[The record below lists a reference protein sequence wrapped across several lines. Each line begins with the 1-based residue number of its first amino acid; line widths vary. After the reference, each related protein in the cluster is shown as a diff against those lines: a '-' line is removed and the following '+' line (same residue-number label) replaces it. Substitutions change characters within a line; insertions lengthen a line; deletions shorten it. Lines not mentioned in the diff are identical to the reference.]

1 MSEELLTFNGI
12 DATSGEYLVEPTTAE
27 EIRQLALGER
37 FKKTHIS
44 ELSHRDGVRKQPDYA
59 PIPEVEDPSDLSQS
73 GWGVIFPA
81 DAKVELVDAIEDA
94 LGELLGHRE
103 VTAGDRYQVYRDGD
117 GYRQG
122 ETKDDFLKRHG
133 SGPGPVDPD
142 VIPFYLLIVGDP
154 QSIPY
159 EFQYEL
165 DVQHAVGRIHF
176 DTLDEFAQYARSVVV
191 AETGGVRLPRQAV
204 FFGVANEGDRA
215 TEYSA
220 EMLIKPL
227 AAYIE
232 EYKKRLNWES
242 ILIEPDDAN
251 KARLSGLLGGDETPA
266 FIFTA
271 SHGLGFP
278 NGHKYQ
284 LPFQGA
290 LLCDTAGPI
299 PRGSPISRDYYLGGE
314 DIASDANLLGL
325 MAFHFACFGGGT
337 PYLDDYSKR
346 KFKEPEPIAPYAFLS
361 SLPKRM
367 LSHPN
372 GGALAIVGHIDR
384 AWSYSFKWGEVGKQT
399 KAMRSVLYQLLR
411 GKTLGEAM
419 DYMNLRYAEIAV
431 MLNTAQSESRYSK
444 VDAYKLAGL
453 WTASNDARGFTVIGD
468 PAVRLPLV
476 DVDEKPV
483 DRTAIEAVVQR
494 DGEVAA
500 VMVRSAVPGD
510 MGSEDTSFVPP
521 PAQPETKAVPPS
533 DVGYAVP
540 SATVLDAWVA
550 MSQRYEDTD
559 VEAFGI
565 RDDLADKAKEIFE
578 SMTTALTSMTK
589 RLAELADD
597 VSGLDVVTYVSEDM
611 ESLEYKG
618 GFTEGA
624 QKRAFTHISIDGD
637 TNVCVPMSAGELDE
651 TLWMIHN
658 EMVHQAMINRMEMV
672 KTAAEMLTNLMGMSK

>member
-27 EIRQLALGER
+27 EFRQLALGER
-37 FKKTHIS
+37 YDKTHIS
-44 ELSHRDGVRKQPDYA
+44 ELSNRDGVRKQPDYA

-81 DAKVELVDAIEDA
+81 DVAEELVDAIEDA
-94 LGELLGHRE
+94 LGELLRHRE
-103 VTAGDRYQVYRDGD
+103 GTAGDRYRVYRDGD

-122 ETKDDFLKRHG
+122 ETKDEFLKRHG
-133 SGPGPVDPD
+133 SGPGPVDPE
-142 VIPFYLLIVGDP
+142 VIPFFLLIVGDP

-176 DTLDEFAQYARSVVV
+176 DTLDEYAQYARSVVV
-191 AETGGVRLPRQAV
+191 AETGEVRLPRQAV

-227 AAYIE
+227 AEYVE
-232 EYKKRLNWES
+232 EHTKRLNWES
-242 ILIEPDDAN
+242 ILVKPDEAN
-251 KARLSGLLGGDETPA
+251 KTRLTGLLGGNETPA
-266 FIFTA
+266 FLFTA

-278 NGHKYQ
+278 NGHKDQ
-284 LPFQGA
+284 WPFQGA

-299 PRGSPISRDYYLGGE
+299 PRGGSISRDFYLGGE
-314 DIASDANLLGL
+314 DIASGANLLGL
-325 MAFHFACFGGGT
+325 IAFHFACFGGGT
-337 PYLDDYSKR
+337 PHLDDYARR
-346 KFKEPEPIAPYAFLS
+346 KFKEPEPIAPFAFLS
-361 SLPKRM
+361 ALPKRM

-372 GGALAIVGHIDR
+372 GGALAIVGHVDR
-384 AWSYSFKWGEVGKQT
+384 AWSYSFKWGEAGKQT
-399 KAMRSVLYQLLR
+399 AAMRSVLYQLLR

-453 WTASNDARGFTVIGD
+453 WTANNDARGFTVIGD
-468 PAVRLPLV
+468 PATRLPITSG
-476 DVDEKPV
+476 DEKPV
-483 DRTAIEAVVQR
+483 DRAEIVSVTKRE
-494 DGEVAA
+494 GELSP
-500 VMVRSAVPGD
+500 VMVRSAMPGD
-510 MGSEDTSFVPP
+510 ADIEEASFVPP
-521 PAQPETKAVPPS
+521 PAQPEPEEVPQS
-533 DVGYAVP
+533 TVGYAV
-540 SATVLDAWVA
+540 STASVLDAWVA
-550 MSQRYEDTD
+550 MSQRYDDTD
-559 VEAFGI
+559 VEEFGI
-565 RDDLADKAKEIFE
+565 RDDLAEKAKEIFE

-589 RLAELADD
+589 RLADLAED

-611 ESLEYKG
+611 ETLEYKG

-672 KTAAEMLTNLMGMSK
+672 KAAAEMLANLMGVSK